1 MKKLFMA
8 VALFILVNSAFA
20 QIVNNVSKSAITFE
34 IKNLGIK
41 TGGTLG
47 GLQANIN
54 FDPANLAAGKIDA
67 SVDANTINT
76 DNTMRDDHLKDE
88 DYFNT
93 TVYPKIIMSSVSFKR
108 KGGNNYT
115 GVFNLTIKGKTKP
128 TEVPFSYTPTGN
140 SAIFK
145 GSFKIKRTDFGIG
158 GNSMTM
164 GDDVTV
170 IVTAETAK

>member
-1 MKKLFMA
+1 MA
-8 VALFILVNSAFA
+8 VALLILVNSAFA
-20 QIVNNVSKSAITFE
+20 QIVNNVSKSAIIFE

-54 FDPANLAAGKIDA
+54 FDPANLAGSKIDA

-93 TVYPKIIMSSVSFKR
+93 AVYPKILMSSVSFKH
-108 KGGNNYT
+108 KSGNNYT
-115 GVFNLTIKGKTKP
+115 GQFNITIKGKTKP
-128 TEVPFSYTPTGN
+128 TEVPFSYTAAGN
-140 SAIFK
+140 TATFK
-145 GSFKIKRTDFGIG
+145 GSFKIKRADFGIG
-158 GNSMTM
+158 GSSMTM

-170 IVTAETAK
+170 LVTAETAK